1 MTTLTATSLGELAA
15 AANREHLACE
25 AAYGSAIEHAFRAGE
40 HLLAAKAEVEHGE
53 WLPWVQAS
61 FDGSERTARA
71 YMRIAREANRQTSA
85 DMSIDEA
92 LRMLST
98 PRDDDP
104 QPVDAEVVD
113 GEPVDDT
120 ELPRRTALD
129 ALRESGDLEAK
140 ERELR
145 EKHERREAE
154 SFPRT
159 GVERATL
166 RQIRD
171 ALAGAQRSFDHS
183 LSRDISDWTR
193 AEALTRAA
201 RSYRE
206 AAESAEGLA
215 TMLRS
220 AL

>member
-1 MTTLTATSLGELAA
+1 MTTLTTTSLGELAA
-15 AANREHLACE
+15 SANREHLACE
-25 AAYGSAIEHAFRAGE
+25 AAYGSAIEHAFCAGE
-40 HLLAAKAEVEHGE
+40 HLIAAKAEVAHGA
-53 WLPWVQAS
+53 WLPWVKENFA
-61 FDGSERTARA
+61 GSYRTAAA
-71 YMRIAREANRQTSA
+71 YMQVAGDPKLQSAATFDSLASALKTVAVPRES
-85 DMSIDEA
+85 
-92 LRMLST
+92 
-98 PRDDDP
+98 DDP
-104 QPVDAEVVD
+104 EPVDAEVVD
-113 GEPVDDT
+113 AEPEAEAPRSVVDM
-120 ELPRRTALD
+120 
-129 ALRESGDLEAK
+129 LRESGDLDEV
-140 ERELR
+140 EREL
-145 EKHERREAE
+145 EEEEARLAQDR
-154 SFPRT
+154 FPRS